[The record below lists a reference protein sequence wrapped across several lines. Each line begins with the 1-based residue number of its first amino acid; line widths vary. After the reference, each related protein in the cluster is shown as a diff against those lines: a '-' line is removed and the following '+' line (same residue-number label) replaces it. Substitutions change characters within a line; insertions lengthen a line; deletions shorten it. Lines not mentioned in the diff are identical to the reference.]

1 LIPTNAESFKFLNFF
16 LLREVLELGSHER
29 GTLAGLY
36 VQELEHLVDTA
47 ICVCVCVGGC
57 GCGWVG
63 VGVSVC
69 GCVGGWVGGCM

>member
-1 LIPTNAESFKFLNFF
+1 MDLTDAEPLPGFIFFYIF

-47 ICVCVCVGGC
+47 ICVCG
-57 GCGWVG
+57 
-63 VGVSVC
+63 
-69 GCVGGWVGGCM
+69 